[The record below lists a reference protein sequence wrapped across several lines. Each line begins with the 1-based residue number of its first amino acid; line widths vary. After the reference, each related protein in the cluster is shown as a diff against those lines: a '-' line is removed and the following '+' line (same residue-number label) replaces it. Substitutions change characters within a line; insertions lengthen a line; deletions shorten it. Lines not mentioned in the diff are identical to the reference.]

1 MISLSKLLADVD
13 SYGDSLRYSRHSKGA
28 SSGTRTDRGPVMV
41 WNSTRACNLTCR
53 HCYAS
58 AGAEPE
64 ADELTTEEGFELIDQ
79 LAELNV
85 PVLLLSGGEPLMRP
99 DVFDLIGY
107 AREKGIRVTLST
119 NGTLID
125 QEVARKIKDLGVSYV
140 GISLD
145 GLEETNDRFR
155 GQEGAFKS
163 ALTGIRNCLEI
174 GQKVG
179 LRFTIT
185 RANYQDIP
193 GIFELLERENIPRV
207 CFYHLVASGR
217 GERLGATPIPL
228 AEKREIIDD
237 LIDRTDEFLSKGGDQ
252 EILTVAN
259 HTDAI
264 YLYYKFLYEDDPRAE
279 QVLKYINLNQGNR
292 SGQAIGCVDWL
303 GNVHPDQFSFGHT
316 LGNIREER
324 LVDIWRD
331 KPAELLV
338 KLRNRGEYI
347 TGRCSKCSW
356 FENCSGNF
364 RARAEAVLDDYWASD
379 PGCYLTDEEIY
390 SRGDVINAD

>member
-13 SYGDSLRYSRHSKGA
+13 SYGDSLRYSRQSKKA
-28 SSGTRTDRGPVMV
+28 RSGTRTDRGPVIV
-41 WNSTRACNLTCR
+41 WNSTKACNLTCR

-58 AGAEPE
+58 ADAEPD
-64 ADELTTEEGFELIDQ
+64 ANELTTEEGFELIDQ
-79 LAELNV
+79 LEDLNV

-99 DVFDLIGY
+99 DLFELIAY

-125 QEVARKIKDLGVSYV
+125 QKVARKLKNLGVSYV

-155 GQEGAFKS
+155 GQKGAFQS
-163 ALTGIRNCLEI
+163 ALNGIRNCLEI
-174 GQKVG
+174 DQKVG

-185 RANYQDIP
+185 QANYQDIP
-193 GIFELLERENIPRV
+193 GIFELLEKEKIPRI

-217 GERLGATPIPL
+217 GERLGSTPIPL
-228 AEKREIIDD
+228 KKKRKIIDD
-237 LIDRTDEFLSKGGDQ
+237 LIERTDELLSKGGGQ

-259 HTDAI
+259 HTDGI
-264 YLYYKFLYEDDPRAE
+264 YLYYKLRQEGDPRAE
-279 QVLKYINLNQGNR
+279 QVLKYIGLNQGNR

-303 GNVHPDQFSFGHT
+303 GNVHPDQFSFNHN
-316 LGNIREER
+316 LGNIRDES

-331 KPAELLV
+331 NPAELLV
-338 KLRNRGEYI
+338 KLRNRGEHI
-347 TGRCSKCSW
+347 TGRCSECSW

-364 RARAEAVLDDYWASD
+364 RARAEAVLADYWASD
-379 PGCYLTDEEIY
+379 PGCYLTDKEIS
-390 SRGDVINAD
+390 SRGDDINEN

>member
-1 MISLSKLLADVD
+1 MISLSKLLADVN
-13 SYGDSLRYSRHSKGA
+13 SYGDSLRYSRHSKKA
-28 SSGTRTDRGPVMV
+28 SSGTRTDQGPVIV
-41 WNSTRACNLTCR
+41 WNSTKACNLTCR

-58 AGAEPE
+58 AGADPA
-64 ADELTTEEGFELIDQ
+64 ADELSTEEGFELIDQ
-79 LAELNV
+79 LEELNV

-107 AREKGIRVTLST
+107 ARKKGIRVTLST

-125 QEVARKIKDLGVSYV
+125 KKVARKIKDLGVSYV

-145 GLEETNDRFR
+145 GLERTNDRFR
-155 GQEGAFKS
+155 GQVGAYKS
-163 ALTGIRNCLEI
+163 ALTGIRNCLELD
-174 GQKVG
+174 QKVG

-185 RANYQDIP
+185 QANYQDIP
-193 GIFELLERENIPRV
+193 GIFELLEQENIPRV

-217 GERLGATPIPL
+217 GERLGSTPIPL
-228 AEKREIIDD
+228 EEKRKIIDD
-237 LIDRTDEFLSKGGDQ
+237 LIERTDQLLGKGGDQ

-264 YLYYKFLYEDDPRAE
+264 YLYYKFLQKGDPRSE
-279 QVLKYINLNQGNR
+279 QVLKYIGLNQGNR

-303 GNVHPDQFSFGHT
+303 GDVHPDQFSLNHN
-316 LGNIREER
+316 LGNIRDDR
-324 LVDIWRD
+324 LVDIWRNN
-331 KPAELLV
+331 PADLLV

-347 TGRCSKCSW
+347 TGRCSECNW

-364 RARAEAVLDDYWASD
+364 RARAEAVLNDYWASD
-379 PGCYLTDEEIY
+379 PGCYLTDQEIY
-390 SRGDVINAD
+390 TRGDIINED

>member
-13 SYGDSLRYSRHSKGA
+13 SYGDSLRYSRHSKKA
-28 SSGTRTDRGPVMV
+28 SSGTRTDRGPVIV

-58 AGAEPE
+58 AGAEPA
-64 ADELTTEEGFELIDQ
+64 ADELTTQEGFELIDQ
-79 LAELNV
+79 LEELNV
-85 PVLLLSGGEPLMRP
+85 PVLLLSGGEPLIRP
-99 DVFDLIGY
+99 DVFDLIAY

-125 QEVARKIKDLGVSYV
+125 KKVARKLKDLGVSYV

-155 GQEGAFKS
+155 GQKGAFKR
-163 ALTGIRNCLEI
+163 ALKGIRNCLELD
-174 GQKVG
+174 QKVG

-193 GIFELLERENIPRV
+193 GIFKLLEQENIPRV

-217 GERLGATPIPL
+217 GERLGSTPIPL

-237 LIDRTDEFLSKGGDQ
+237 LIERTDQLLSNGGNQ

-264 YLYYKFLYEDDPRAE
+264 YLYYKFLQEDDPRAE
-279 QVLKYINLNQGNR
+279 QILKYIGLNQGNR

-303 GNVHPDQFSFGHT
+303 GDVHPDQFSFEHN
-316 LGNIREER
+316 LGNIRNER

-331 KPAELLV
+331 NPAELLV
-338 KLRNRGEYI
+338 KLRNREEYI

-379 PGCYLTDEEIY
+379 PGCYLTDQEIF
-390 SRGDVINAD
+390 SRGDEINVN

>member
-13 SYGDSLRYSRHSKGA
+13 SYGDSLRYSRHSKKA
-28 SSGTRTDRGPVMV
+28 SSGTRTDRGPVIV

-58 AGAEPE
+58 AGAEPA
-64 ADELTTEEGFELIDQ
+64 ADELTTQEGFELIEQ
-79 LAELNV
+79 LEELNV
-85 PVLLLSGGEPLMRP
+85 PVLLLSGGEPLTRP
-99 DVFDLIGY
+99 DVFDLIAY

-125 QEVARKIKDLGVSYV
+125 KKVARRLKDLGVSYV

-145 GLEETNDRFR
+145 GLEKTNDRFR
-155 GQEGAFKS
+155 GQEGAFKK
-163 ALTGIRNCLEI
+163 ALKGIRNCLELD
-174 GQKVG
+174 QRVG

-185 RANYQDIP
+185 QANYQDIP
-193 GIFELLERENIPRV
+193 GIFKLLEQENIPRV

-217 GERLGATPIPL
+217 GERLGSTPIPL
-228 AEKREIIDD
+228 TKKREIIDD
-237 LIDRTDEFLSKGGDQ
+237 LIERTDQLLSNGENQ

-264 YLYYKFLYEDDPRAE
+264 YLYYKFLEEGDPRAD
-279 QVLKYINLNQGNR
+279 QVLKYIGLNQGNR

-303 GNVHPDQFSFGHT
+303 GDVHPDQFSFEHN
-316 LGNIREER
+316 LGNIRNER

-331 KPAELLV
+331 NPAELLV
-338 KLRNRGEYI
+338 RLRNREEYI

-379 PGCYLTDEEIY
+379 PGCYLTDQEIF
-390 SRGDVINAD
+390 SRGDEINVN